1 MEFIG
6 FYFFKSRIIYVLIK
20 RVTFVVSLTSRQN
33 LRVGQL
39 LHQTDVFHELLTFLG
54 LLRLLILYQPEVV
67 LDLTLVVDS
76 EVAPQELDQRVGEEV
91 VAETAIVIY
100 KYFEEKRPYS
110 VLTSTHHYL
119 TLRE

>member
-39 LHQTDVFHELLTFLG
+39 LHLTDVFHELLTFLG

>member
-1 MEFIG
+1 M
-6 FYFFKSRIIYVLIK
+6 
-20 RVTFVVSLTSRQN
+20 
-33 LRVGQL
+33 
-39 LHQTDVFHELLTFLG
+39 FHELLTFLG

-91 VAETAIVIY
+91 VAETTIVIY

-110 VLTSTHHYL
+110 VLTGTHHYL